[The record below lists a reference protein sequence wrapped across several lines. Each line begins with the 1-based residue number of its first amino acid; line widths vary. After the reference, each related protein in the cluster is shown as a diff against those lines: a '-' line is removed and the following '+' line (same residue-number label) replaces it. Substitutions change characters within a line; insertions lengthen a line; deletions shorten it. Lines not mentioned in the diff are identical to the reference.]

1 VRHALKFVAPFLA
14 AVFAVTTAQAGDVAN
29 GFKRAKQ
36 VCSECHVVAAG
47 VGGGGTDGA
56 PPFETI
62 PNQLKR
68 SEAQIKAFLSRPH
81 GRMPDFV
88 MTRREIDD
96 LTAYIM
102 SLRN

>member
-1 VRHALKFVAPFLA
+1 MRRLLVASAVWIIAQSA
-14 AVFAVTTAQAGDVAN
+14 AAAGDQSKGKELA
-29 GFKRAKQ
+29 RQHCAR
-36 VCSECHVVAAG
+36 CHVVATG

-56 PPFETI
+56 PPFATI

-68 SEAQIKAFLSRPH
+68 SETQIKAFLSRPH

-88 MTRREIDD
+88 MTTREIDD